1 LPVVS
6 TTGIQQDEDTSCHGR
21 ICLNNDQI
29 ADNEALELVDVD
41 EPGEA
46 EANVFTL
53 ALFDGDMAKL
63 GNVASVPMV
72 WLLMV

>member
-1 LPVVS
+1 MPVVGI
-6 TTGIQQDEDTSCHGR
+6 TGTQQDEDTNSYGR

-29 ADNEALELVDVD
+29 ADNEALELIDVD

-53 ALFDGDMAKL
+53 ALFDGDMAKF

-72 WLLMV
+72 WLFMV